1 MKEKGNTEEVE
12 GEGKRRRGV
21 NRLIAK
27 KVIGWI
33 RSKYIICII
42 HNETPYFAQLL
53 HANNKKEI
61 HTGCVCTHL

>member
-27 KVIGWI
+27 KVIG
-33 RSKYIICII
+33 
-42 HNETPYFAQLL
+42 
-53 HANNKKEI
+53 
-61 HTGCVCTHL
+61 